1 MSRRL
6 QMSVLVVGLGVVMGA
21 AAPIAG
27 ASGILPPSN
36 PPANIPPSPNFFS
49 SGTCQLGG
57 GLSCTDPCFDS
68 SSGAFPTYSDSAG
81 CDDYVLEAID
91 AARHREVVGGMQLPS
106 NFRQLTVS
114 EQLFV
119 LAGLERAWRGLPPY
133 VGLVASLNNAAQT
146 AAENAEDPNVPNG
159 FPIASDAGGAPAFG
173 GAWAGGSMNALEADY
188 GWMYDDGWGGPGN
201 TDNLACT
208 SAHAPGCW
216 GHRDELLGSDPAF
229 NPGVGLECSDCLMGA
244 GYARSANG
252 FANSYADLVV
262 RPSRSVPLVFTWAK
276 NVLPY
281 LGSSSSGGCNAS
293 IPTNPYLSLPVVCA
307 MAPAANGNGYWLASA
322 QGSVYSFGAV
332 HNYGGVPALHLGSPV
347 IGMAASPG
355 GGYWLVT
362 SGGGVYA
369 FGGAHSY
376 GSLAG
381 HRLNKPIV
389 GMAVTPRGQGYWLV
403 ASDGGIFSFGD
414 ASFHGSAGGIHLN
427 KPIVGMAA
435 TADGKGYWL
444 VASDGGIFTYG
455 DALFHG
461 SAGGIHLNKPI
472 VGMAA
477 TQGGQG
483 YWLVAS
489 DGGIFTYGDAH
500 FYGSAG
506 ALRLKKPIDGMQTTP
521 SSGGYW
527 LFASDG
533 GIFTYGNAGFHG
545 SGT

>member
-1 MSRRL
+1 
-6 QMSVLVVGLGVVMGA
+6 
-21 AAPIAG
+21 
-27 ASGILPPSN
+27 
-36 PPANIPPSPNFFS
+36 
-49 SGTCQLGG
+49 
-57 GLSCTDPCFDS
+57 
-68 SSGAFPTYSDSAG
+68 
-81 CDDYVLEAID
+81 
-91 AARHREVVGGMQLPS
+91 
-106 NFRQLTVS
+106 
-114 EQLFV
+114 
-119 LAGLERAWRGLPPY
+119 
-133 VGLVASLNNAAQT
+133 VASLDTAAQT
-146 AAENAEDPNVPNG
+146 AADDAEDPNVPTG
-159 FPIASDAGGAPAFG
+159 FPIASDPGGAPASG

-201 TDNLACT
+201 TDNIACT

-216 GHRDELLGSDPAF
+216 GHRDELLGSDPGF
-229 NPGVGLECSDCLMGA
+229 NPGVGLECSDCVMGA
-244 GYARSANG
+244 GYAQSANG

-262 RPSRSVPLVFTWAK
+262 RPSRSVPLIFTWAK

-281 LGSSSSGGCNAS
+281 LGSSSPEGCNAS

-322 QGSVYSFGAV
+322 QGSVYSFGAA
-332 HNYGGVPALHLGSPV
+332 HDYGGVPALHLVRPV

-369 FGGAHSY
+369 FGGAHNY

-389 GMAVTPRGQGYWLV
+389 GMAVTPHGEGYWLV
-403 ASDGGIFSFGD
+403 ASDGGIFAFGD

-427 KPIVGMAA
+427 RPIVGMAA

-455 DALFHG
+455 DAHFYG

-472 VGMAA
+472 VGMASNKD
-477 TQGGQG
+477 GQG

-506 ALRLKKPIDGMQTTP
+506 ALRLKKPIDGMQATP
-521 SSGGYW
+521 SGAGYW
-527 LFASDG
+527 LFGSDG